1 LAAAWNLYV
10 GDPTM
15 DENAHDQRA
24 SYGFQFR
31 PPVSSVIV
39 LRKAE
44 ALPSVGGAA
53 GVFLLRP
60 AGACE
65 CNDDAALR
73 RNRAGSEKLPRS
85 YQISLKQ
92 TGRDLVNQLIL
103 QRRPSRDNDPGAAAD
118 GE

>member
-1 LAAAWNLYV
+1 VRAVLTSKGVTNVGLFLKQFRRAWNLYV

-31 PPVSSVIV
+31 PPVSSVIL

-53 GVFLLRP
+53 GVFFYGRRGHANVLRY
-60 AGACE
+60 
-65 CNDDAALR
+65 AATER
-73 RNRAGSEKLPRS
+73 AVRNFRAPIKYPSNKRAG
-85 YQISLKQ
+85 IW
-92 TGRDLVNQLIL
+92 
-103 QRRPSRDNDPGAAAD
+103 
-118 GE
+118 

>member
-31 PPVSSVIV
+31 PPVSSVIL

-44 ALPSVGGAA
+44 ALPSVGGGAA

-60 AGACE
+60 AGARE
-65 CNDDAALR
+65 CAALR

-103 QRRPSRDNDPGAAAD
+103 QRRPPRDNDPGAAAD